1 MRRHIAKHYIKRFH
15 LPEDCRYV
23 WGHKKSGL
31 LVRKRAGQAGH
42 SLKCL
47 EDGFLRSV
55 GLGGDT
61 EPWSVCVDD
70 IGIYYDATTTSRLEL
85 LIKQLPE
92 KNESARAER
101 IKQTWLNLRLSKYNG
116 ARDSAAP
123 KAPFVLVVD
132 QTAGD
137 LSIAYGL
144 ANRKSF
150 YQMLEAA
157 LDDWPDHQIVI
168 KIHPDVVAGRK
179 LGHFSTLQLD
189 NPRIQV
195 CSDGGHPCSLLE
207 GCTAVY
213 VVTSQLGFEGLLWG
227 KDVYVFGMPFYAG
240 WGLTQD
246 LLPAPARRINSRPTL
261 EKLIHA
267 ALVAYPR
274 YINPETGQ
282 PCEVEQVMQWISL
295 QHSRMMQ
302 FPDHI
307 EAFGF
312 TPWKARQLRKFIP
325 RNKAQTL
332 RFRRRH
338 SRPSANVQAAIVW
351 GRRESC
357 GVQKSSIQTIRVEDG
372 FIRSVGL
379 GANLVDP
386 QSWIFDRSGIY
397 YDASSQSDI
406 ETMLRKSNPNA
417 EERARACRLKAKLI
431 ETRITKYNL
440 RGSQWAPPEPA
451 KDKMLLLVLGQVEE
465 DASIRFG
472 IPPDSNVKTNKQL
485 LEAARRKY
493 PKSWIIYK
501 PHPDIIAGLR
511 AESERLNRHSR
522 LWDQVEVD
530 ADFNTLLDQVDRV
543 CVMTS
548 LGGFE
553 ALLRDV
559 PVTTWGLPFYAGWGL
574 SDDELVDHPWIAKR
588 RGRKLDMEMLI
599 HECLIQYP
607 SYISNFTKQ
616 LTQPECIIEEIAK
629 ATASSIRMTTEQR
642 IFRWCGAARSRIFSS
657 SRE

>member
-1 MRRHIAKHYIKRFH
+1 
-15 LPEDCRYV
+15 
-23 WGHKKSGL
+23 
-31 LVRKRAGQAGH
+31 
-42 SLKCL
+42 
-47 EDGFLRSV
+47 
-55 GLGGDT
+55 
-61 EPWSVCVDD
+61 
-70 IGIYYDATTTSRLEL
+70 
-85 LIKQLPE
+85 
-92 KNESARAER
+92 
-101 IKQTWLNLRLSKYNG
+101 
-116 ARDSAAP
+116 
-123 KAPFVLVVD
+123 
-132 QTAGD
+132 
-137 LSIAYGL
+137 
-144 ANRKSF
+144 
-150 YQMLEAA
+150 
-157 LDDWPDHQIVI
+157 
-168 KIHPDVVAGRK
+168 
-179 LGHFSTLQLD
+179 
-189 NPRIQV
+189 
-195 CSDGGHPCSLLE
+195 
-207 GCTAVY
+207 
-213 VVTSQLGFEGLLWG
+213 
-227 KDVYVFGMPFYAG
+227 
-240 WGLTQD
+240 
-246 LLPAPARRINSRPTL
+246 
-261 EKLIHA
+261 
-267 ALVAYPR
+267 
-274 YINPETGQ
+274 
-282 PCEVEQVMQWISL
+282 
-295 QHSRMMQ
+295 
-302 FPDHI
+302 
-307 EAFGF
+307 
-312 TPWKARQLRKFIP
+312 
-325 RNKAQTL
+325 
-332 RFRRRH
+332 
-338 SRPSANVQAAIVW
+338 
-351 GRRESC
+351 
-357 GVQKSSIQTIRVEDG
+357 
-372 FIRSVGL
+372 
-379 GANLVDP
+379 
-386 QSWIFDRSGIY
+386 
-397 YDASSQSDI
+397 
-406 ETMLRKSNPNA
+406 MLRKSNPNA
-417 EERARACRLKAKLI
+417 EERACACRLKAKLI

-642 IFRWCGAARSRIFSS
+642 IFRWWGAARSRIFSS

>member
-1 MRRHIAKHYIKRFH
+1 MRRHIAERYIKRFH
-15 LPEDCRYV
+15 LPGDCLYV
-23 WGHKKSGL
+23 WGRKKSGV
-31 LVRKRAGQAGH
+31 LVRKRAGQACH

-61 EPWSVCVDD
+61 ETWSVCVDD
-70 IGIYYDATTTSRLEL
+70 IGIYYDATTASRLEL
-85 LIKQLPE
+85 LIKQPLE
-92 KNESARAER
+92 KNEPERAIR
-101 IKQTWLNLRLSKYNG
+101 LKQDWIKLRLSKYNG
-116 ARDSAAP
+116 ARDSPAP
-123 KAPFVLVVD
+123 NAPFVLVVD

-137 LSIAYGL
+137 LSIEYGL
-144 ANRKSF
+144 ANRSSF
-150 YQMLEAA
+150 HQMLEAA
-157 LDDWPDHQIVI
+157 LNDWPNHQIVI
-168 KIHPDVVAGRK
+168 KIHPDVVAGKK
-179 LGHFSTLQLD
+179 LGHFSKRQLE
-189 NPRIQV
+189 NPRIRV

-207 GCTAVY
+207 ACAAIY

-227 KDVYVFGMPFYAG
+227 KKVHVFGMPFYAG
-240 WGLTQD
+240 WGLTRD
-246 LLPAPARRINSRPTL
+246 LLPTPVRRISSRPTL

-282 PCEVEQVMQWISL
+282 ACEVELVMQWISL

-325 RNKAQTL
+325 RGKRQTL
-332 RFRRRH
+332 QFRRRH
-338 SRPSANVQAAIVW
+338 SRPAADAQAAIVW
-351 GRRESC
+351 GRRETR

-379 GANLVDP
+379 GANMVDP
-386 QSWIFDRSGIY
+386 QSWVFDRSGIY
-397 YDASSQSDI
+397 YDASRQSDI
-406 ETMLRKSNPNA
+406 EAMLRNSNPNA
-417 EERARACRLKAKLI
+417 EERERAGRLKANLI
-431 ETRITKYNL
+431 EARITKYNL
-440 RGSQWAPPEPA
+440 GGSRWEPPKSA
-451 KDKMLLLVLGQVEE
+451 KEKMLLLVLGQVEE

-472 IPPDSNVKTNKQL
+472 VPPDSKVQTNKQL

-493 PKSWIIYK
+493 PEAWIIYK
-501 PHPDIIAGLR
+501 PHPDVVAGMR
-511 AESERLNRHSR
+511 AESERLNRHR
-522 LWDQVEVD
+522 NLWDQVEIK

-559 PVTTWGLPFYAGWGL
+559 PVTTWGLPFYAGWQL
-574 SDDELVDHPWIAKR
+574 SDDALFDHPWIAKR
-588 RGRKLDMEMLI
+588 RGRKLDVEMMI
-599 HECLIQYP
+599 HECLIRYP

-616 LTQPECIIEEIAK
+616 QTQPEYVIEEIAQ
-629 ATASSIRMTTEQR
+629 ATAISLQMTTEQR
-642 IFRWCGAARSRIFSS
+642 IFRWWGAARSRFFASS
-657 SRE
+657 

>member
-1 MRRHIAKHYIKRFH
+1 MRRHIAKRYIKRFH
-15 LPEDCRYV
+15 LPEDCLYV
-23 WGHKKSGL
+23 WGHKKSGV
-31 LVRKRAGQAGH
+31 LVRKRAGQASH

-55 GLGGDT
+55 GLGGDA

-70 IGIYYDATTTSRLEL
+70 IGIYYDATTTSWLEL
-85 LIKQLPE
+85 LIKQPLE
-92 KNESARAER
+92 KNELERAIR
-101 IKQTWLNLRLSKYNG
+101 VKHSWTKLRLSKYNG
-116 ARDSAAP
+116 ARDSP
-123 KAPFVLVVD
+123 TPSSPFVLVVD

-137 LSIAYGL
+137 LSIEYGL
-144 ANRKSF
+144 ANRNSF
-150 YQMLEAA
+150 HQMLEAA
-157 LDDWPDHQIVI
+157 LNDWPDHQIVI

-179 LGHFSTLQLD
+179 LGHFSKRQLD
-189 NPRIQV
+189 NPRIRV

-227 KDVYVFGMPFYAG
+227 KEVHVFGMPFYAG

-246 LLPAPARRINSRPTL
+246 LLAAPARRVSSRPTL

-267 ALVAYPR
+267 ALIEYPR

-282 PCEVEQVMQWISL
+282 PCEVELIMQWISL

-312 TPWKARQLRKFIP
+312 TPWKARQLRKFMP
-325 RNKAQTL
+325 LSKTQTL
-332 RFRRRH
+332 HFRRRH
-338 SRPSANVQAAIVW
+338 SRPSADAQAAIVW
-351 GRRESC
+351 GRRESR
-357 GVQKSSIQTIRVEDG
+357 GLQKSSIQTIRVEDG

-379 GANLVDP
+379 GSNLVDP
-386 QSWIFDRSGIY
+386 QSWVFDRSGIY
-397 YDASSQSDI
+397 YDASSPSDI

-417 EERARACRLKAKLI
+417 EERARASRLKAKLI

-440 RGSQWAPPEPA
+440 GGSQWERPEPA
-451 KDKMLLLVLGQVEE
+451 KDKMLLLVLGQVEG

-472 IPPDSNVKTNKQL
+472 IPPDSNVQTNKQL
-485 LEAARRKY
+485 LDAARRKY
-493 PKSWIIYK
+493 PEAWIIYK
-501 PHPDIIAGLR
+501 PHPDIVAGLR
-511 AESERLNRHSR
+511 AESERLNRHTR
-522 LWDQVEVD
+522 LWDQLEID
-530 ADFNTLLDQVDRV
+530 ADINTLLDQVDRV

-559 PVTTWGLPFYAGWGL
+559 PVTTWGLPFYAGWQL
-574 SDDELVDHPWIAKR
+574 SDDELFDHPWIAKR

-616 LTQPECIIEEIAK
+616 QTQPEGVIEEIAQ
-629 ATASSIRMTTEQR
+629 ATATSIQMTAEQR
-642 IFRWCGAARSRIFSS
+642 IFRWWGAARSRIFTQG
-657 SRE
+657 

>member
-1 MRRHIAKHYIKRFH
+1 MRRHIAERYIKRFQ
-15 LPEDCRYV
+15 LQDDCRYV
-23 WGHKKSGL
+23 WGHKKSGV

-61 EPWSVCVDD
+61 EAWSVCVDD
-70 IGIYYDATTTSRLEL
+70 IGIYYDATTASRLEL
-85 LIKQLPE
+85 LIKQPLENSEPE
-92 KNESARAER
+92 RAIR
-101 IKQTWLNLRLSKYNG
+101 LKQSWIKLRLSKYNG
-116 ARDSAAP
+116 ARDSPAP
-123 KAPFVLVVD
+123 SSPFVLVVD

-137 LSIAYGL
+137 LSIEYGL
-144 ANRKSF
+144 ANRSSF
-150 YQMLEAA
+150 HQMLEAA
-157 LDDWPDHQIVI
+157 LNDWPDHQIVI

-179 LGHFSTLQLD
+179 LGHFSKRQLE
-189 NPRIQV
+189 NPRIRV

-227 KDVYVFGMPFYAG
+227 KEVHVFGMPFYAG
-240 WGLTQD
+240 WGLTRD
-246 LLPAPARRINSRPTL
+246 LLPAPVRRISSRPTL

-282 PCEVEQVMQWISL
+282 ACEVELVMQWISL
-295 QHSRMMQ
+295 QHSRVMQ

-325 RNKAQTL
+325 RGKRQTL
-332 RFRRRH
+332 HFRRRH
-338 SRPSANVQAAIVW
+338 SRPAADAQAAIVW
-351 GRRESC
+351 GRRETR

-379 GANLVDP
+379 GANMVDP
-386 QSWIFDRSGIY
+386 QSWVFDRSGIY
-397 YDASSQSDI
+397 YDSSRQSDI
-406 ETMLRKSNPNA
+406 ETMLRNSNPNA
-417 EERARACRLKAKLI
+417 EERERAGRLKAKLI
-431 ETRITKYNL
+431 EARITKYNL
-440 RGSQWAPPEPA
+440 GGSQWEPPKGA

-472 IPPDSNVKTNKQL
+472 VPPDSKVQTNKQL
-485 LEAARRKY
+485 LEAARREY
-493 PKSWIIYK
+493 PEAWIIYK
-501 PHPDIIAGLR
+501 PHPDVVAGMR
-511 AESERLNRHSR
+511 AESERLNRNR
-522 LWDQVEVD
+522 NLWDQVEIK

-543 CVMTS
+543 YVMTS

-559 PVTTWGLPFYAGWGL
+559 PVTTWGLPFYAGWQL
-574 SDDELVDHPWIAKR
+574 SNDELFDHPWIAKR

-616 LTQPECIIEEIAK
+616 QTQPECVIEDIAQ
-629 ATASSIRMTTEQR
+629 ATATSIQMTTEQR
-642 IFRWCGAARSRIFSS
+642 IFRWWGAARSRFFANS
-657 SRE
+657 

>member
-1 MRRHIAKHYIKRFH
+1 MRRHIAKRYIKRFH
-15 LPEDCRYV
+15 LPEDCLYV
-23 WGHKKSGL
+23 WGHKKSGV
-31 LVRKRAGQAGH
+31 LVRKRAGQASH

-70 IGIYYDATTTSRLEL
+70 IGIYYDATTTSWLEL
-85 LIKQLPE
+85 LIKQPLE
-92 KNESARAER
+92 KNELERAIR
-101 IKQTWLNLRLSKYNG
+101 VKHSWTKLRLSKYNG
-116 ARDSAAP
+116 ARDSP
-123 KAPFVLVVD
+123 TPSSPFVLVVD

-137 LSIAYGL
+137 LSIEYGL
-144 ANRKSF
+144 ANRNSF
-150 YQMLEAA
+150 HQMLEAA
-157 LDDWPDHQIVI
+157 LNDWPDHQIVI

-179 LGHFSTLQLD
+179 LGHFSKRQLD
-189 NPRIQV
+189 NPRIRV

-227 KDVYVFGMPFYAG
+227 KEVHVFGMPFYAG

-246 LLPAPARRINSRPTL
+246 LLAAPARRVSSRPTL

-267 ALVAYPR
+267 ALIEYPR

-282 PCEVEQVMQWISL
+282 PCEVELIMQWISL

-312 TPWKARQLRKFIP
+312 TPWKARQLRKFMP
-325 RNKAQTL
+325 RSKAQTL
-332 RFRRRH
+332 HFRRRH
-338 SRPSANVQAAIVW
+338 SRPSADAQAAIVW
-351 GRRESC
+351 GRRESR
-357 GVQKSSIQTIRVEDG
+357 GLQKSSIQTIRVEDG

-379 GANLVDP
+379 GSNLVDP
-386 QSWIFDRSGIY
+386 QSWVFDRSGIY
-397 YDASSQSDI
+397 YDASSPSDI

-417 EERARACRLKAKLI
+417 EERARASRLKAKLI

-440 RGSQWAPPEPA
+440 GGSQWERPEPA
-451 KDKMLLLVLGQVEE
+451 KDKMLLLVLGQVEG

-472 IPPDSNVKTNKQL
+472 IPPDSNVQTNKQL
-485 LEAARRKY
+485 LDAARRKY
-493 PKSWIIYK
+493 PEAWIIYK
-501 PHPDIIAGLR
+501 PHPDIVAGLR
-511 AESERLNRHSR
+511 AESERFNRHTR
-522 LWDQVEVD
+522 LWDQLEID
-530 ADFNTLLDQVDRV
+530 ADINTLLDQVDRV

-559 PVTTWGLPFYAGWGL
+559 PVTTWGLPFYAGWQL
-574 SDDELVDHPWIAKR
+574 SDDELLDHPWIAKR

-607 SYISNFTKQ
+607 TYISNFTKQ
-616 LTQPECIIEEIAK
+616 QTQPESVIEDISQ
-629 ATASSIRMTTEQR
+629 ATATSIQMTTEQR
-642 IFRWCGAARSRIFSS
+642 IFRWWGAARSRIFSS
-657 SRE
+657 SRK